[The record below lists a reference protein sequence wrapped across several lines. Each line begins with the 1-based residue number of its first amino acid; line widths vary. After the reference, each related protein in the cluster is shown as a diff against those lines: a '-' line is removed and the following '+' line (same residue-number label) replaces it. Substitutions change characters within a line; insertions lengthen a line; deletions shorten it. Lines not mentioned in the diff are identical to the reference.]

1 MATEPTQ
8 PTQPASQPPS
18 STVPQ
23 IVIQQGN
30 GFFGRLFVWIGWTGF
45 ALCATLVMSQYLIL
59 SDYFDTSGGIYES
72 FHSGA
77 EFARDKVAIISL
89 TGVIIEGDGFV
100 KRQIDRVRNDEN
112 VKAIVLRINSPGG
125 TVTGSDYIYHHLS
138 RLRKERNLPMVVSM
152 GSMAASGGYYAAMA
166 VADQPK
172 SIYAEPTTTTGS
184 IGVIIPHYDISGLM
198 SRFDVKD
205 DSISSHPRKQMLSMT
220 RPIPDEH
227 RIILQR
233 YVDESFDRFKEIV
246 KSGRPIFVENP
257 DLLDELATGEIFS
270 ATQAKKHG
278 LVDEIGFIEDAID
291 RALEICGLEKETT
304 RVVRYQKQAGLF
316 GLPAIT
322 MSANQQSSDLNTL
335 LELSAPRAYY
345 LVTSLPPF
353 IASYA
358 RLLNSN

>member
-8 PTQPASQPPS
+8 PASQPTS
-18 STVPQ
+18 GTVPQ
-23 IVIQQGN
+23 IVIQQATGSAWRFLN
-30 GFFGRLFVWIGWTGF
+30 WIGWVGF
-45 ALCATLVMSQYLIL
+45 AFCALLLLSQYLL
-59 SDYFDTSGGIYES
+59 LKDYFDTSGGIYES
-72 FHSGA
+72 YHSGS
-77 EFARDKVAIISL
+77 EFASDKVAIISL

-184 IGVIIPHYDISGLM
+184 IGVIIPHYDISGLLN
-198 SRFDVKD
+198 RFDVKD
-205 DSISSHPRKQMLSMT
+205 DSITSHPRKQMLSMT

-227 RIILQR
+227 RLILQR
-233 YVDESFDRFKEIV
+233 YVDESFGRFKEIV
-246 KSGRPIFVENP
+246 KAGRPAFAANP

-291 RALEICGLEKETT
+291 RALEIAGLDKDTT
-304 RVVRYQKQAGLF
+304 RVVRFHKQVGLF
-316 GLPAIT
+316 ELPAIA
-322 MSANQQSSDLNTL
+322 MSRNQRSSDLNTL

-345 LVTSLPPF
+345 LATSLPPLV
-353 IASYA
+353 ASYA
-358 RLLNSN
+358 QLLESN